1 MAQRDYYEILGV
13 PKTASAEDLKQAFRT
28 LARKYHPDVSKE
40 EHAEERFKEIN
51 EAYAVLSDEQKR
63 AAYDRYGHAGVNGM
77 GGMPGG
83 FNTVDLSDIFGD
95 LFSDFFGGGGVGR
108 GGGRRT
114 RNMPRRGD
122 DLQYPVQLAFEE
134 AVFGV
139 EKEVT
144 ITRDETCHTCHGN
157 RAEPGTSP
165 VRCTTCG
172 GSGEVR
178 QTRQS
183 IFGAMVQVTTCPA
196 CRGSGETIPT
206 PCHTCNGRGL
216 ERKSIRK
223 LVNVPAGVDTGNQM
237 RISAEGQPGTNGGPS
252 GDLYLVLDV
261 KPHKYFRRR
270 NYDIL
275 LDLNINIA
283 QATLGADIAVP
294 TVDGDEKLTIPA
306 GTQPGKVITMR
317 GKGIPSV
324 RGSGR
329 GDQHVVVNVEIPTRL
344 NADQRKLVEELAKSL
359 GTEVRPQERGFFD
372 KIKEVLGV
380 D

>member
-1 MAQRDYYEILGV
+1 MMAQRDYYEILGV
-13 PKTASAEDLKQAFRT
+13 PKTATPEDLKQAFRN

-63 AAYDRYGHAGVNGM
+63 AAYDRFGHAGVNGM
-77 GGMPGG
+77 GGAPGG
-83 FNTVDLSDIFGD
+83 YNTVDLSDIFGD
-95 LFSDFFGGGGVGR
+95 LFSDFFGGGGSR
-108 GGGRRT
+108 GGRRT

-122 DLQYPVQLAFEE
+122 DLQYPVQLTFEE
-134 AVFGV
+134 SVFGI
-139 EKEVT
+139 EKEIA

-196 CRGSGETIPT
+196 CRGTGETIPT
-206 PCHTCNGRGL
+206 PCRTCNGRGL
-216 ERKSIRK
+216 ERKIIRK
-223 LVNVPAGVDTGNQM
+223 LVNIPAGVDAGNQM
-237 RISAEGQPGTNGGPS
+237 RISGEGQPGVNGGPA
-252 GDLYLVLDV
+252 GDLYLVIDV

-270 NYDIL
+270 NNDIM

-283 QATLGADIAVP
+283 QATLGSEITVP
-294 TVDGDEKLTIPA
+294 TVDGDEKLMIPA

-317 GKGIPSV
+317 GKGVPSV
-324 RGSGR
+324 RGTGR
-329 GDQHVVVNVEIPTRL
+329 GDQHVVVNVEVPTRL
-344 NADQRKLVEELAKSL
+344 NADQRKLFEELAKSL

>member
-13 PKTASAEDLKQAFRT
+13 PKTATPEDLKQAFRN

-63 AAYDRYGHAGVNGM
+63 AAYDRFGHAGVNGM
-77 GGMPGG
+77 GGAPGG
-83 FNTVDLSDIFGD
+83 YNTVDLSDIFGD
-95 LFSDFFGGGGVGR
+95 LFSDFFGGGGSR
-108 GGGRRT
+108 GGRRT

-122 DLQYPVQLAFEE
+122 DLQYPVQLTFEE
-134 AVFGV
+134 SVFGI
-139 EKEVT
+139 EKEIA

-196 CRGSGETIPT
+196 CRGTGETIPT
-206 PCHTCNGRGL
+206 PCRTCNGRGL
-216 ERKSIRK
+216 ERKIIRK
-223 LVNVPAGVDTGNQM
+223 LVNIPAGVDAGNQM
-237 RISAEGQPGTNGGPS
+237 RISGEGQPGVNGGPA
-252 GDLYLVLDV
+252 GDLYLVIDV

-270 NYDIL
+270 NNDIM

-283 QATLGADIAVP
+283 QATLGSEITVP
-294 TVDGDEKLTIPA
+294 TVDGDEKLMIPA

-317 GKGIPSV
+317 GKGVPSV
-324 RGSGR
+324 RGTGR
-329 GDQHVVVNVEIPTRL
+329 GDQHVVVNVEVPTRL
-344 NADQRKLVEELAKSL
+344 NADQRKLFEELAKSL

>member
-1 MAQRDYYEILGV
+1 MSQRDYYEVLGV
-13 PKTASAEDLKQAFRT
+13 QKTASPEDLKQAFRN
-28 LARKYHPDVSKE
+28 LARKYHPDVSQE

-63 AAYDRYGHAGVNGM
+63 AAYDRFGHAGVNGM
-77 GGMPGG
+77 GGGAPGG

-95 LFSDFFGGGGVGR
+95 LFSDFFGGSTGR

-122 DLQYPVQLAFEE
+122 DLQYALQLTFEE
-134 AVFGV
+134 AVFGK
-139 EKEVT
+139 EKEIS
-144 ITRDETCHTCHGN
+144 ITRDEVCHTCNGN
-157 RAEPGTSP
+157 RAEPGTSS

-196 CRGSGETIPT
+196 CRGVGETIPT

-216 ERKSIRK
+216 ERKVIRK
-223 LVNVPAGVDTGNQM
+223 LVNVPAGVDAGNQI
-237 RISAEGQPGTNGGPS
+237 RITSEGQPGVNGGPS
-252 GDLYLVLDV
+252 GDLYLVIDV
-261 KPHKYFRRR
+261 KPHKYFKRR
-270 NYDIL
+270 NNDIM

-283 QATLGADIAVP
+283 QATLGADITVP

-306 GTQPGKVITMR
+306 GTQPGKVISMR
-317 GKGIPSV
+317 GKGIPFV
-324 RGSGR
+324 RGNGR
-329 GDQHVVVNVEIPTRL
+329 GDQHVVVNVDIPSRL
-344 NADQRKLVEELAKSL
+344 TPEQRKLFEELAKSL

>member
-1 MAQRDYYEILGV
+1 MSQRDYYETLGV
-13 PKTASAEDLKQAFRT
+13 PKTASPEDLKQAFRN
-28 LARKYHPDVSKE
+28 LARKYHPDVSQE

-77 GGMPGG
+77 GGAPGG
-83 FNTVDLSDIFGD
+83 FNTVDLNDIFGD
-95 LFSDFFGGGGVGR
+95 LFSDFFGGSAGR

-122 DLQYPVQLAFEE
+122 DLQAPLQLTFEE
-134 AVFGV
+134 SVFGK
-139 EKEVT
+139 EKEIS
-144 ITRDETCHTCHGN
+144 ITRDESCHTCNGS
-157 RAEPGTSP
+157 RAEPGTKP

-183 IFGAMVQVTTCPA
+183 IFGAMVQVTACPA
-196 CRGSGETIPT
+196 CRGVGETIPK

-216 ERKSIRK
+216 ERKVVRK
-223 LVNVPAGVDTGNQM
+223 LVNVPAGVDAGNQM
-237 RISAEGQPGTNGGPS
+237 RITGEGQPGVNGGPS
-252 GDLYLVLDV
+252 GDLYLVIDV
-261 KPHKYFRRR
+261 KPHKYFKRR
-270 NYDIL
+270 NNDIM
-275 LDLNINIA
+275 LDLNVNIA
-283 QATLGADIAVP
+283 QATLGAEVAVP
-294 TVDGDEKLTIPA
+294 TVDGDEKLTIPP

-317 GKGIPSV
+317 GKGIPHV
-324 RGSGR
+324 RGNGR
-329 GDQHVVVNVEIPTRL
+329 GDQHIVVNVEIPPRL
-344 NADQRKLVEELAKSL
+344 TPEQRKLFEELAKSL